1 MTLQSMVMWL
11 FIVALNIRTTG
22 SPTLLGIKIPNL
34 VPRGFPDTMYIPCYE
49 NLDFDSNNI

>member
-22 SPTLLGIKIPNL
+22 SPTLLGIKIPNI

-49 NLDFDSNNI
+49 NLDFDSNYI